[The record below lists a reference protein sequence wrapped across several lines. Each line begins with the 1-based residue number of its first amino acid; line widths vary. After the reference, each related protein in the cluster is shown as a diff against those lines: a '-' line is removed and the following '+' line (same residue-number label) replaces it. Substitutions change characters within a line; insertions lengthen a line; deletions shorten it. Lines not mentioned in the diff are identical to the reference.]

1 MYSRQILFEKFEDVI
16 VLEHEMA
23 RVYQACLNLAED
35 LTTIESLKI
44 IIEDE
49 IKHVSMAR
57 RLLELAQNKD

>member
-23 RVYQACLNLAED
+23 RVYQTCLNLAED

-49 IKHVSMAR
+49 TKHVSMAR